1 MPTLN
6 WQMWEDPLGGRDT
19 LVAWQS
25 EHFRP
30 LTAER
35 MNPGFSSSVF
45 WLRTQLRNTRAEP
58 VTYWLVLDNPR
69 LEDVQ
74 LSQRAMG
81 DMGPGITRVA
91 GWRYP
96 QFWREVSADMVV
108 FPITVPGGGM
118 EELMLRVESRSAV
131 SLGTSLWQPL
141 AFREQ
146 ETNQHQLQGLMMGM
160 LGAVAVYALIQG
172 VVRRDTVFTLFALWL
187 ASFMCHA

>member
-1 MPTLN
+1 
-6 WQMWEDPLGGRDT
+6 MWEDPLGGRDT

-58 VTYWLVLDNPR
+58 VTYWLVLDNPGWKTC
-69 LEDVQ
+69 
-74 LSQRAMG
+74 SSASAPWAIWGRAS
-81 DMGPGITRVA
+81 PGWQ

-131 SLGTSLWQPL
+131 SG
-141 AFREQ
+141 
-146 ETNQHQLQGLMMGM
+146 H
-160 LGAVAVYALIQG
+160 
-172 VVRRDTVFTLFALWL
+172 
-187 ASFMCHA
+187 